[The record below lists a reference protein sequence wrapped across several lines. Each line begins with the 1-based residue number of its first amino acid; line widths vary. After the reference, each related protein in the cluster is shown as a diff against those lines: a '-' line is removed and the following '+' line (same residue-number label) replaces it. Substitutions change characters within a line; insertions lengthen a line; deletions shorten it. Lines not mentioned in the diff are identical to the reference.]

1 MAKLSILFLMVAP
14 TREIGQME
22 NQTEKV
28 NVLIFLMKSISEIGF
43 MVKDMA
49 KVHKL
54 TPMAVFTRESG

>member
-1 MAKLSILFLMVAP
+1 MVAP

-28 NVLIFLMKSISEIGF
+28 NVLIFLMESITEIGL

-49 KVHKL
+49 KVNKL
-54 TPMAVFTRESG
+54 TQMAVFTRENG